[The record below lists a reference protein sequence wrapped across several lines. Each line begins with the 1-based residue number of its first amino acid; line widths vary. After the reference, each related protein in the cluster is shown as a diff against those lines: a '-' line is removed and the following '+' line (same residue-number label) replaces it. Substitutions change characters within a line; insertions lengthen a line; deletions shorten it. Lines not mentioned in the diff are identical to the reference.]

1 MYYRHVYGKDTGEAS
16 INALDNVCSRADNQT
31 YLTPPIQ
38 LLVLSIHLGIKILEY
53 VTMEYANVKFQ
64 LSQRKSY
71 ITVSSHTMV
80 IREGGWH
87 VM

>member
-16 INALDNVCSRADNQT
+16 INAFDNVWSRVDNQT
-31 YLTPPIQ
+31 YSTPPIQ

-53 VTMEYANVKFQ
+53 VTMEYANVFQ